1 VDPVEAAPARLML
14 YTHQLGWELRVES
27 GDLLMTQVCRS
38 DREIEEVSAGWEE
51 AMIESPTFVVLG
63 PELSGVGLRYRTLA
77 EAQTHAAAVAEP
89 TRADVWYYASDTDHG
104 VLLATYRDR

>member
-1 VDPVEAAPARLML
+1 MSGTTPQSTDFCIFR
-14 YTHQLGWELRVES
+14 RV
-27 GDLLMTQVCRS
+27 GS
-38 DREIEEVSAGWEE
+38 DNG
-51 AMIESPTFVVLG
+51 SPTFVVLG

>member
-1 VDPVEAAPARLML
+1 MATTPQSSDFCIFRRAGSENDAAKA
-14 YTHQLGWELRVES
+14 
-27 GDLLMTQVCRS
+27 
-38 DREIEEVSAGWEE
+38 
-51 AMIESPTFVVLG
+51 TFVVLG

-89 TRADVWYYASDTDHG
+89 ARAAVWYYASETDGG